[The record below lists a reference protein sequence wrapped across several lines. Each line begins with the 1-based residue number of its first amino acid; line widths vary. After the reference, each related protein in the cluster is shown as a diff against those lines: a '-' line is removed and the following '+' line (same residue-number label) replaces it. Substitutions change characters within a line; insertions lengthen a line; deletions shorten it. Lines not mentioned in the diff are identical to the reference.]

1 MQGPG
6 RPHISPVTIY
16 AFRLLLHHGSCLVC
30 HACIPAGHG
39 GSSLRPEGNP
49 RGTIL
54 PLTCLCIPSE
64 NLHVG
69 IEERDMYSLELWGK
83 KINIRQVFL
92 WAEKLRA
99 FSKDILK
106 EGSLCLKKKK
116 SLLESKVNF
125 FLMANFKPTYL
136 LNKYFW
142 MNQKSISSFVLTT
155 KITAN
160 IYETM
165 KYFSIAKYFIF
176 VKYLDAL
183 RLIKVILYLSFINP
197 EH

>member
-1 MQGPG
+1 
-6 RPHISPVTIY
+6 
-16 AFRLLLHHGSCLVC
+16 
-30 HACIPAGHG
+30 
-39 GSSLRPEGNP
+39 
-49 RGTIL
+49 
-54 PLTCLCIPSE
+54 
-64 NLHVG
+64 
-69 IEERDMYSLELWGK
+69 
-83 KINIRQVFL
+83 
-92 WAEKLRA
+92 
-99 FSKDILK
+99 
-106 EGSLCLKKKK
+106 
-116 SLLESKVNF
+116 
-125 FLMANFKPTYL
+125 
-136 LNKYFW
+136 